1 MDLQLEYKQLRSL
14 LFDYMK
20 SIDDI
25 RLIQKLSNEIAN
37 LDYKIT
43 RINEMPLFDMNE
55 VVKIS
60 YVTIE
65 SSMCL
70 NCISI

>member
-1 MDLQLEYKQLRSL
+1 MKTYMDLQLEYKQLRSL

-20 SIDDI
+20 SIDNI
-25 RLIQKLSNEIAN
+25 RLIHKLSNEIAN

-65 SSMCL
+65 SRM
-70 NCISI
+70 

>member
-65 SSMCL
+65 SKL
-70 NCISI
+70 